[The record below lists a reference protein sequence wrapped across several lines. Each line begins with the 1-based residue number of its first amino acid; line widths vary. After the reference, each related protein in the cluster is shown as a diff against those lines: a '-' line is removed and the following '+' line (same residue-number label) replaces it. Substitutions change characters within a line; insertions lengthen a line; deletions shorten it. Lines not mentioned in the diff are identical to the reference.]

1 MAQQENPVRNS
12 NNALMYAD
20 SMLTIADRHLA
31 NVLDLCDSENVSK
44 DPDFDSDS
52 LERLHDSLG
61 EIASKLV
68 AIEDSIKAHKD

>member
-1 MAQQENPVRNS
+1 MEKENHVRNC
-12 NNALMYAD
+12 NNALMYAE

-31 NVLDLCDSENVSK
+31 EVLDLCDSEEVTSNA
-44 DPDFDSDS
+44 DFDSDS
-52 LERLHDSLG
+52 LDRLHYSLG